1 MSKRIVITTY
11 GSLGDL
17 YPYLAI
23 ALELKARGHQAAIAT
38 SEYYRST
45 IEAEGIE
52 FYPVQ
57 PDLLPD
63 IEENQAIFRRILD
76 VKHGSEYVVRQML
89 LPHLRKSYDGLK
101 AAISNADLLLTHP
114 LVFAGPLVAETT
126 GIPWVSSVLGPL
138 AFLSAYDP
146 PVLAPFPSWRYLRPL
161 GPWVNGRLFSL
172 GKQLTRSWSEPV
184 GQFRNELGLEPG
196 LDHLFEGQHSPTLIL
211 ALFSQLFAASQPD
224 WPPQTC
230 VTGFMFCDCLGGTDL
245 SPELSSF
252 LDDGPAPIVFTL
264 GSSAIFD
271 AGNFYTESAR
281 AAEQLGYRAVLLV
294 GQRNRHLF
302 SEWQSNRIAVVD
314 YAPHA
319 ELFPR
324 AAAIVHQ
331 GGIGTTAQALRS
343 GRPMLVVPF
352 SFDQPDN
359 AARVT
364 RLGVARTL
372 PRHRYTANRVVAEL
386 DRLLHD
392 PRYTTRATEVGH
404 QLQAENGVKMACD
417 AMDAHLQDK
426 RSFFKNLKPIT

>member
-146 PVLAPFPSWRYLRPL
+146 PVLAPF
-161 GPWVNGRLFSL
+161 
-172 GKQLTRSWSEPV
+172 
-184 GQFRNELGLEPG
+184 
-196 LDHLFEGQHSPTLIL
+196 
-211 ALFSQLFAASQPD
+211 
-224 WPPQTC
+224 
-230 VTGFMFCDCLGGTDL
+230 
-245 SPELSSF
+245 
-252 LDDGPAPIVFTL
+252 
-264 GSSAIFD
+264 
-271 AGNFYTESAR
+271 
-281 AAEQLGYRAVLLV
+281 
-294 GQRNRHLF
+294 
-302 SEWQSNRIAVVD
+302 
-314 YAPHA
+314 
-319 ELFPR
+319 
-324 AAAIVHQ
+324 
-331 GGIGTTAQALRS
+331 
-343 GRPMLVVPF
+343 
-352 SFDQPDN
+352 
-359 AARVT
+359 
-364 RLGVARTL
+364 
-372 PRHRYTANRVVAEL
+372 
-386 DRLLHD
+386 
-392 PRYTTRATEVGH
+392 
-404 QLQAENGVKMACD
+404 
-417 AMDAHLQDK
+417 
-426 RSFFKNLKPIT
+426 